1 MHGPSLTRM
10 EIVAA
15 IDRAVRRH
23 EASGLGFAL
32 AVRLVADHYNTT
44 PDRVAALVDSA
55 PLDVSAQSST

>member
-1 MHGPSLTRM
+1 M